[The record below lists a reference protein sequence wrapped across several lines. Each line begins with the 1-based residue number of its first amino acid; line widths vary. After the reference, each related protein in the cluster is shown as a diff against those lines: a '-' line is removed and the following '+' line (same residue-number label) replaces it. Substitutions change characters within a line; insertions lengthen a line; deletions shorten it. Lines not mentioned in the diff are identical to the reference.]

1 LQRVTDNDVFQIA
14 RKEGFSP
21 MEFIQMM
28 NKNNPRVKKWIYK
41 AKLRAFNRMKGR
53 MKNDRNKSRIGN
65 F

>member
-1 LQRVTDNDVFQIA
+1 
-14 RKEGFSP
+14 